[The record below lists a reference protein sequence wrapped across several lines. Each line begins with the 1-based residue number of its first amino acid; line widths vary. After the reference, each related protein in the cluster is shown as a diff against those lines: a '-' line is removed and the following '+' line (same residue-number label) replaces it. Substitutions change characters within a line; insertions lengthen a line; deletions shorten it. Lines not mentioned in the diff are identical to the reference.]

1 MKCLSNKTIDIHAAR
16 TGTAMI
22 SNNDV
27 IKMLHAYIDIH
38 RRFLAFN
45 NVTMKLIEPNI
56 DDNPAKCNERINE
69 SIDE

>member
-1 MKCLSNKTIDIHAAR
+1 
-16 TGTAMI
+16 MI